1 MKAATGGG
9 ALYEK
14 VLLKFCKFHE
24 KTPVLESL
32 FNKVAGEEHL
42 QVAASDLSR
51 GKYVQEW
58 GVICFMKLW

>member
-51 GKYVQEW
+51 GKYVQE
-58 GVICFMKLW
+58 